1 MEEAER
7 PIEDAPPQ
15 EEEQGKEENEV
26 EDDMSDVDAALLA
39 TLTDE
44 MGFDRQVACRALRN
58 SGATDAEAAVNF
70 LVEHPDGGE
79 PKSKSSMSK
88 EEAIRKRDELLQKR
102 RVSLLIR
109 ALVQVI
115 LLLL

>member
-7 PIEDAPPQ
+7 PIKDAPLEEDQ
-15 EEEQGKEENEV
+15 GGGGGEEEEENKA

-79 PKSKSSMSK
+79 PKPKSSMSK
-88 EEAIRKRDELLQKR
+88 EEAIRKRDEFLQKR
-102 RVSLLIR
+102 RVG
-109 ALVQVI
+109 ALVRSLV
-115 LLLL
+115 